1 MIYLS
6 IINEKKPKTFS
17 ETSKHPLTFGKGY
30 VIINYTP
37 TDHGFG
43 SVSII
48 MSEKDEIQ
56 TLAENEREKIK

>member
-1 MIYLS
+1 
-6 IINEKKPKTFS
+6 
-17 ETSKHPLTFGKGY
+17 LTFGKGY

-56 TLAENEREKIK
+56 TLAENEREKTK